1 MIMSTA
7 SIGDRIKKALYEK
20 HMTGFELASKAAISE
35 GGISQIVNGK
45 IKNLKIDTLI
55 KISQALNVNL
65 MWLITGED
73 NGMIV
78 SALGENQSNDSY
90 YQIPRFE
97 VTFNP
102 KKDGEPHYT
111 EFKYDR
117 ITTFHKSYFEKY
129 GIASSKYC
137 KSFKVLGDSMEPLIR
152 NGDYVVVDCD
162 PDVKIVDGDIY
173 AFVDEKGLHVKRLI
187 APLRGGLIIRSENKS
202 YEDDFLSK
210 QDLKNICIIGHV
222 IDRAG
227 SLVGA

>member
-1 MIMSTA
+1 MSTA

-73 NGMIV
+73 
-78 SALGENQSNDSY
+78 

-202 YEDDFLSK
+202 YEDEFLSK